1 MTTSYNFGFAS
12 VYWCSSVSKV
22 VVLTGNEAVALGVR
36 LSRVDVIAAY
46 PITPQTQ
53 IVEKLSEWVE
63 KGEIDAEF
71 IRVESEHS
79 AMAAV
84 AGASAA
90 GARTFTATS
99 SHGFAYM
106 YEMIAWVAGARLPVV
121 MGVVNRFIGPPW
133 NIWADWMDALSA
145 RDLGWIQIW
154 ASNNQEVLDSII
166 QAYRIAEDRRILL
179 PVMVSLEGFI
189 LSHTAEPVR
198 VHDQELIDQF
208 LPKYDPPHY
217 VLNPEISK
225 PFTFG
230 NIVWPWDTVHLRWDM
245 HKAMLNARDVIKKVV
260 REYEELFGVY
270 HGDLIKEYKTDDA
283 EVVVVS
289 MASIAETA
297 ESVIDELRKEGKR
310 VGSLKVRFFR
320 PFPSKEIVDVL
331 KDKNKVVVVERDLS
345 IGHDGILAM
354 ELRSALHR
362 HNVEVPVY
370 SVSLGLGGDEVLPEQ
385 IKKIIEKVA

>member
-1 MTTSYNFGFAS
+1 MPRTIA
-12 VYWCSSVSKV
+12 
-22 VVLTGNEAVALGVR
+22 LTGNEAAAWGAR
-36 LSRVDVIAAY
+36 LSRVEVIAAY

-53 IVEKLSEWVE
+53 IVEKLSEWIE
-63 KGEIDAEF
+63 KGEFNAEF

-166 QAYRIAEDRRILL
+166 QAYKIAENKHVLL
-179 PVMVSLEGFI
+179 PVMVSLEGFV
-189 LSHTAEPVR
+189 LSHTSEPVQI
-198 VHDQELIDQF
+198 HDQELVDQF
-208 LPKYDPPHY
+208 LPEYNPPHY
-217 VLNPEISK
+217 VLNPEVSK
-225 PFTFG
+225 PFAFG
-230 NIVWPWDTVHLRWDM
+230 NILWPWDTVHLRWDM
-245 HKAMLNARDVIKKVV
+245 HKAMLNAKDTIKKTVK
-260 REYEELFGVY
+260 EYEELFGIN
-270 HGDLIKEYKTDDA
+270 HGDLIKEYETDGA
-283 EVVVVS
+283 EVVIVS

-297 ESVIDELRKEGKR
+297 ENVAAELRKEGKR

-331 KDKNKVVVVERDLS
+331 KDKNKVIVVERDLS

-354 ELRSALHR
+354 ELRSVLHR
-362 HNVEVPVY
+362 YNTEIPVY
-370 SVSLGLGGDEVLPEQ
+370 SVSLGLGGDEILPEQ
-385 IKKIIEKVA
+385 IKKVVNKVI